1 MAEKAKY
8 TNVDVAG
15 FITSAVRAETKNGRA
30 YATVILD
37 GSEYTAWD
45 ESDIQQADLAA
56 QAQAYVK
63 AESSNKE
70 GSKYWTIRK
79 IIPVNA
85 PEGATI
91 PTTGLNV
98 PIPGSHSYSLPIPLN
113 KPYTALPD
121 AFHPALTAAKIAE
134 DRANWVRERAL
145 QVAADMLDKGTPVAD
160 LTAYAREVEL
170 YLLGTDLDAS
180 LEKA

>member
-15 FITSAVRAETKNGRA
+15 FSTSAVRAETKNGRA

-91 PTTGLNV
+91 PTTGLNL
-98 PIPGSHSYSLPIPLN
+98 PIPGGSSLSPFQASF
-113 KPYTALPD
+113 KPD
-121 AFHPALTAAKIAE
+121 TAAKIAE

-160 LTAYAREVEL
+160 LTTYAREVEL

-180 LEKA
+180 LENV